1 MVKQNYKDPTPKYL
15 TIAFIVFIIFS
26 ICLHGYKSFVKG
38 KKLKL
43 GGAWAL
49 SVQLDKVQNGVTKLT
64 PSNESYL
71 KRTPPYSTAY
81 KTGKLMVI
89 YPYPGS
95 TSPFA
100 PAFASE
106 FDSIM
111 NTPDYKAVYEFN
123 TFPETANNQFFKNC
137 HSFCIVN
144 TRTKEIF
151 FLNRTGINAADKL
164 RYIFDSL
171 KDW

>member
-1 MVKQNYKDPTPKYL
+1 MV
-15 TIAFIVFIIFS
+15 V
-26 ICLHGYKSFVKG
+26 
-38 KKLKL
+38 
-43 GGAWAL
+43 
-49 SVQLDKVQNGVTKLT
+49 
-64 PSNESYL
+64 
-71 KRTPPYSTAY
+71 
-81 KTGKLMVI
+81 

-95 TSPFA
+95 GSPFA

-106 FDSIM
+106 FDTIM
-111 NTPDYKAVYEFN
+111 NSPQYKAVYEFN

-151 FLNRTGINAADKL
+151 FLNRTGVNAADKL
-164 RYIFDSL
+164 RFIFDSL